1 MQEKKRNILKY
12 FAEDPQT
19 RKPRIQHYDV
29 LQIDRIEIGH
39 QYLYS
44 G

>member
-1 MQEKKRNILKY
+1 MRNVLKY
-12 FAEDPQT
+12 FAENPQT
-19 RKPRIQHYDV
+19 RRSRIQHYDV

-39 QYLYS
+39 QDLYN